1 MRIAVSFAA
10 ACLYAAA
17 AVAPAYA
24 DDMADFQARYVK
36 LKEAMDSREDRDIK
50 ALLTKEFESTDI
62 RGEVKD
68 ADEMITQ
75 LAMMP
80 DMPGMTNEVKVISVT
95 VNGTSANAVSDR
107 TMHMS
112 RQGQDGATHAVE
124 MAQQSND
131 VWVQTKGVW
140 LLKSTETQSMTMK
153 RDGVVMRSFK
163 KGDPIPPRGMRG
175 PGGPG
180 GPRGDGPPRGE
191 GPPPGPPPAGK

>member
-1 MRIAVSFAA
+1 MRFASSIAA
-10 ACLYAAA
+10 AMLFTAA

-50 ALLTKEFESTDI
+50 ALLTKDFESTDI

-80 DMPGMTNEVKVISVT
+80 DMPGMSTEVKVISVT
-95 VNGTSANAVSDR
+95 MNGTNANAVADR
-107 TMHMS
+107 SVHMS
-112 RQGQDGATHAVE
+112 RTGQDGATHAVE

-140 LLKSTETQSMTMK
+140 LLKSTETQAMTMK

-163 KGDPIPPRGMRG
+163 KGDPIPPMRG
-175 PGGPG
+175 
-180 GPRGDGPPRGE
+180 RGRGE
-191 GPPPGPPPAGK
+191 GPPPGSPPAGK